1 MPKTQAEL
9 YGALKDDVAAVTDPL
24 VDLSMTLL
32 RKYGNFLPHGLV
44 LRDEGKNTMVG
55 AMEENGTGKSTS
67 TETLPLLHAG
77 LRQQAQI
84 VGVRAIG
91 VAENVT
97 VTQEGSKPTAA
108 VKVLLEHREGLC
120 VALYFPFR
128 KNVLSGYEF
137 GTPFSVPAQPEINPW
152 SAQ

>member
-1 MPKTQAEL
+1 VPKTQAEL